1 MEQMYITRLEHVCSR
16 LTKMGLTQMIVS
28 DPLSIRYLTGVW
40 VDPYERLYAL
50 YLRTDGKHRFFLN
63 NLFVVPDIDIP
74 KTWFSDTDDGVA
86 VIAGLVDGNVDMGI
100 DKNWPARFLL
110 ALMEHHPNVRYVNA
124 SSCIDGERAIKDEY
138 ERQKMREAS
147 LLNDACIEKAAAHI
161 KAGMTELECADYI
174 RSLYKEAGCIE
185 SFSTIV
191 SFGAN
196 AADPHHEPDD
206 TVLKEGDCVLFDMG
220 CVKSRYC
227 SDMTRTWFCGQPTEK
242 QAAVH
247 DLVRR
252 ANEAAEALIKP
263 GVRLCELD
271 AAARDLITEAGYGAY
286 FNHRLG
292 HFIGQTDHEKGD
304 VSSANTAA
312 ARPGMIFSIEPG
324 VYLPGEFGVRVEDLV
339 LVTETGCE
347 VLNRNDKHWDVVGK

>member
-1 MEQMYITRLEHVCSR
+1 MEQMYVTRLEHVCSR

-74 KTWFSDTDDGVA
+74 KTWFSDTDDGIS
-86 VIAGLVDGNVDMGI
+86 VIAGLVDGNADMGI

-110 ALMEHHPNVRYVNA
+110 ALMEHHPNVRYINA

-206 TVLKEGDCVLFDMG
+206 TILKPGDGIVIDMG
-220 CVKSRYC
+220 CEKEGYC
-227 SDMTRTWFCGQPTEK
+227 FG
-242 QAAVH
+242 
-247 DLVRR
+247 
-252 ANEAAEALIKP
+252 I
-263 GVRLCELD
+263 RL
-271 AAARDLITEAGYGAY
+271 
-286 FNHRLG
+286 
-292 HFIGQTDHEKGD
+292 
-304 VSSANTAA
+304 S
-312 ARPGMIFSIEPG
+312 
-324 VYLPGEFGVRVEDLV
+324 
-339 LVTETGCE
+339 
-347 VLNRNDKHWDVVGK
+347 

>member
-147 LLNDACIEKAAAHI
+147 LLNDVCIEKAAAHI

-206 TVLKEGDCVLFDMG
+206 TVLK
-220 CVKSRYC
+220 
-227 SDMTRTWFCGQPTEK
+227 P
-242 QAAVH
+242 
-247 DLVRR
+247 
-252 ANEAAEALIKP
+252 
-263 GVRLCELD
+263 
-271 AAARDLITEAGYGAY
+271 
-286 FNHRLG
+286 
-292 HFIGQTDHEKGD
+292 GD
-304 VSSANTAA
+304 VSQGNPTEIQE
-312 ARPGMIFSIEPG
+312 GMTFSIEPG
-324 VYLPGEFGVRVEDLV
+324 VYLPGKFGVRVEDLV
-339 LVTETGCE
+339 LVTADGCE
-347 VLNRNDKHWDVVGK
+347 VLNHADKHWKVIG

>member
-63 NLFVVPDIDIP
+63 NLFVVPDINIP

-206 TVLKEGDCVLFDMG
+206 TVLKPGDGIVIDMG
-220 CVKSRYC
+220 CEKEGYC
-227 SDMTRTWFCGQPTEK
+227 SDMTRTVALGHATEEMRK
-242 QAAVH
+242 VYDTVLRAQLAGIAATHAGATGKSV
-247 DLVRR
+247 D
-252 ANEAAEALIKP
+252 
-263 GVRLCELD
+263 G
-271 AAARDLITEAGYGAY
+271 AARDIITEAGYGPY
-286 FNHRLG
+286 FGHSYGHSLG
-292 HFIGQTDHEKGD
+292 LEIHEAPNCTPRNENPIPAGA
-304 VSSANTAA
+304 VCSA
-312 ARPGMIFSIEPG
+312 EPG
-324 VYLPGEFGVRVEDLV
+324 IYIPGKFGVRIEDV
-339 LVTETGCE
+339 VIFREGGCE
-347 VLNRNDKHWDVVGK
+347 VITHSPKELTIL

>member
-147 LLNDACIEKAAAHI
+147 LLNDVCIEKAAAHI

-206 TVLKEGDCVLFDMG
+206 TVLKPGDGIVIDMG
-220 CVKSRYC
+220 CEKEGYC
-227 SDMTRTWFCGQPTEK
+227 SDMTRYLFLRNGRSRLRCDPRPRPQRQRKSGKP
-242 QAAVH
+242 
-247 DLVRR
+247 DSSRR
-252 ANEAAEALIKP
+252 AFLRSGQGSA
-263 GVRLCELD
+263 G
-271 AAARDLITEAGYGAY
+271 RDLRSRIRRIFHTSPRTLHRHAG
-286 FNHRLG
+286 
-292 HFIGQTDHEKGD
+292 
-304 VSSANTAA
+304 
-312 ARPGMIFSIEPG
+312 P
-324 VYLPGEFGVRVEDLV
+324 
-339 LVTETGCE
+339 
-347 VLNRNDKHWDVVGK
+347 

>member
-1 MEQMYITRLEHVCSR
+1 MRSAPGAFLIMKGDFFHGTDVYNTAGACLLPLNQ
-16 LTKMGLTQMIVS
+16 MGLTQMIVS

-147 LLNDACIEKAAAHI
+147 LLNDVCIEKAAVHI

-206 TVLKEGDCVLFDMG
+206 TVLKPGDGIVIDMG
-220 CVKSRYC
+220 CEKEGYC
-227 SDMTRTWFCGQPTEK
+227 SDMTRTFSAKRPIPTT
-242 QAAVH
+242 
-247 DLVRR
+247 LRS
-252 ANEAAEALIKP
+252 
-263 GVRLCELD
+263 
-271 AAARDLITEAGYGAY
+271 T
-286 FNHRLG
+286 
-292 HFIGQTDHEKGD
+292 T
-304 VSSANTAA
+304 SSAAPTKKRKA
-312 ARPGMIFSIEPG
+312 
-324 VYLPGEFGVRVEDLV
+324 
-339 LVTETGCE
+339 
-347 VLNRNDKHWDVVGK
+347 

>member
-206 TVLKEGDCVLFDMG
+206 TVLKPGIHIQKRKLIQLQIRRAQRLGRTGADDGLQLDRPSFEIIVDIVCH
-220 CVKSRYC
+220 
-227 SDMTRTWFCGQPTEK
+227 TRTERRVVVTNQNVHPKFLS
-242 QAAVH
+242 AAKGSPYCKRSPRTPSVSH
-247 DLVRR
+247 PLDSLL
-252 ANEAAEALIKP
+252 NE
-263 GVRLCELD
+263 
-271 AAARDLITEAGYGAY
+271 GA
-286 FNHRLG
+286 H
-292 HFIGQTDHEKGD
+292 
-304 VSSANTAA
+304 
-312 ARPGMIFSIEPG
+312 
-324 VYLPGEFGVRVEDLV
+324 
-339 LVTETGCE
+339 
-347 VLNRNDKHWDVVGK
+347 

>member
-124 SSCIDGERAIKDEY
+124 SSCID
-138 ERQKMREAS
+138 AS
-147 LLNDACIEKAAAHI
+147 ENARGIPFKRRLHRKGCRPHQSRHDR
-161 KAGMTELECADYI
+161 AGM
-174 RSLYKEAGCIE
+174 RGLY
-185 SFSTIV
+185 
-191 SFGAN
+191 
-196 AADPHHEPDD
+196 P
-206 TVLKEGDCVLFDMG
+206 
-220 CVKSRYC
+220 
-227 SDMTRTWFCGQPTEK
+227 
-242 QAAVH
+242 
-247 DLVRR
+247 
-252 ANEAAEALIKP
+252 
-263 GVRLCELD
+263 
-271 AAARDLITEAGYGAY
+271 
-286 FNHRLG
+286 
-292 HFIGQTDHEKGD
+292 
-304 VSSANTAA
+304 
-312 ARPGMIFSIEPG
+312 
-324 VYLPGEFGVRVEDLV
+324 LPL
-339 LVTETGCE
+339 
-347 VLNRNDKHWDVVGK
+347 

>member
-147 LLNDACIEKAAAHI
+147 LLNDVCIEKAAAHI

-206 TVLKEGDCVLFDMG
+206 TVLKPGDGIVIDMG
-220 CVKSRYC
+220 C
-227 SDMTRTWFCGQPTEK
+227 EK
-242 QAAVH
+242 
-247 DLVRR
+247 R
-252 ANEAAEALIKP
+252 A
-263 GVRLCELD
+263 
-271 AAARDLITEAGYGAY
+271 
-286 FNHRLG
+286 
-292 HFIGQTDHEKGD
+292 
-304 VSSANTAA
+304 TA
-312 ARPGMIFSIEPG
+312 PI
-324 VYLPGEFGVRVEDLV
+324 
-339 LVTETGCE
+339 
-347 VLNRNDKHWDVVGK
+347 